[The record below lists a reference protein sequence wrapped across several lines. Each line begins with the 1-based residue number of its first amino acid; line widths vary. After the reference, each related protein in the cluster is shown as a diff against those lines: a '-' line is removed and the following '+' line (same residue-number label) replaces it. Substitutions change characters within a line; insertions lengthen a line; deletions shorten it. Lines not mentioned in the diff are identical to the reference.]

1 MVTLEPVAPPHVIE
15 PLSLLVTQY
24 HCPIFNG
31 ATMEVAVPLTMID
44 LFHHSRGDKV
54 WLDPV
59 VVIAN
64 PPSSASPPV
73 FPTVPG
79 RRVVGALCA
88 NADAETKA
96 IMKIYFFMIR

>member
-1 MVTLEPVAPPHVIE
+1 M
-15 PLSLLVTQY
+15 
-24 HCPIFNG
+24 
-31 ATMEVAVPLTMID
+31 MDVAVPLTMID
-44 LFHHSRGDKV
+44 LFHHSSGVNV

-59 VVIAN
+59 VVRGN

-88 NADAETKA
+88 NADAETRARIKR
-96 IMKIYFFMIR
+96 YFFMIR